1 MDTIG
6 AIPLASAVLM
16 CDHERLMIES
26 PMIIFALL
34 LGIASLILGA
44 AFSGTETAFYRVSKL
59 RLKLDA
65 LAGDAIAKR
74 FLWRANNPGFF
85 IATLLVGNNATTYG
99 ASVAMVLFVGCV
111 LPHANGIHVELTAAL
126 ILTPIIFVWGEMFPK
141 WLGLTIPNKM
151 LRFFSPVIQIAC
163 WLFLPLTALLWGIN
177 RAVVVI
183 LKKSDDA
190 ISLSLGRRELSG
202 VLAEGKNTGILSDT
216 QRQLAEGIFACSDRL
231 VNDYILPQSQLPT
244 ITTAMKPKDVL
255 EIARKTHLL
264 ALPVYEPDA
273 NLENHDL
280 PVGYVRTIDL
290 EIAVR
295 HQLDEQARQLSQLLQ
310 TELPLRSIV
319 ELSATHSLLTGLIL
333 LQTMQDSFGCV
344 VDKRHR
350 CLGFVSA
357 DQLRNVLLASSRNIP

>member
-1 MDTIG
+1 
-6 AIPLASAVLM
+6 
-16 CDHERLMIES
+16 MIDL
-26 PMIIFALL
+26 IIFVALF

-65 LAGDAIAKR
+65 LAGDTIAKQ

-99 ASVAMVLFVGCV
+99 ASLAMVLFVGCI
-111 LPHANGIHVELTAAL
+111 LPNADGIHVEIAAAV

-141 WLGLTIPNKM
+141 WLGLNIPNQV

-177 RAVVVI
+177 KAVVVA
-183 LKKSDDA
+183 LKKSDNA
-190 ISLSLGRRELSG
+190 LSMSLGRRELSG
-202 VLAEGKNTGILSDT
+202 IFSEGKSTGILSDT

-231 VNDYILPQSQLPT
+231 VENYTLPQSALPT
-244 ITTAMKPKDVL
+244 ITTAMKPEYVL
-255 EIARKTHLL
+255 DIARKNHLQT
-264 ALPVYEPDA
+264 LPVYEPGADTE
-273 NLENHDL
+273 LGDL
-280 PVGYVRTIDL
+280 PAGYVRTIDL

-295 HQLDEQARQLSQLLQ
+295 QQLNEQARQLLLLLQ
-310 TELPLRSIV
+310 TELPLRSMV
-319 ELSATHSLLTGLIL
+319 ELSSKHSLLTGLIL
-333 LQTMQDSFGCV
+333 LQTMQDSFACV
-344 VDKRHR
+344 VDKRRR

-357 DQLRNVLLASSRNIP
+357 DRLRDVLLTVKTKPQS